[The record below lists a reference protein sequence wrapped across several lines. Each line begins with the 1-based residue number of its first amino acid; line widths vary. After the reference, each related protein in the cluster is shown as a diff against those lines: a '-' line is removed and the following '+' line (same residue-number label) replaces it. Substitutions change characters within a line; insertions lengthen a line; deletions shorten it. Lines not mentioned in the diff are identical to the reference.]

1 MLEFKAGKINK
12 HVLYSDILNR
22 DVTLS
27 IYLPESYNQLVKYNV
42 ILCFDG
48 LDFLRFGRIQRT
60 YESLIKEARIDDA
73 IIVGFHYEDVDK
85 RREEFHP
92 QGSRSHLTIQSV
104 GKEILPFIDSTFST
118 LKVGNARLLVGDS
131 LAGSIALLTALTY
144 PTIFSRVAM
153 LSPHSDEKDFTLPTN
168 GKRADFLTPNRELAE
183 QIKKY
188 NITYYYDEFE
198 GGHQWKD
205 WKPLLSDILLYFF
218 SNQSPDQL
226 YE

>member
-1 MLEFKAGKINK
+1 M
-12 HVLYSDILNR
+12 
-22 DVTLS
+22 
-27 IYLPESYNQLVKYNV
+27 
-42 ILCFDG
+42 
-48 LDFLRFGRIQRT
+48 RFGRIQRT

-153 LSPHSDEKDFTLPTN
+153 LSPHSDDKVLDKLNQCANKEQLTIWHVIGLDEKISLCQQMVSVP
-168 GKRADFLTPNRELAE
+168 
-183 QIKKY
+183 I
-188 NITYYYDEFE
+188 
-198 GGHQWKD
+198 
-205 WKPLLSDILLYFF
+205 S
-218 SNQSPDQL
+218 
-226 YE
+226 

>member
-1 MLEFKAGKINK
+1 ML
-12 HVLYSDILNR
+12 
-22 DVTLS
+22 
-27 IYLPESYNQLVKYNV
+27 
-42 ILCFDG
+42 DG

-73 IIVGFHYEDVDK
+73 IIVGNIHYEEKHVDK

-104 GKEILPFIDSTFST
+104 GKEILPFIDSTFCT

-153 LSPHSDEKDFTLPTN
+153 LSPHSDDKVLD
-168 GKRADFLTPNRELAE
+168 ELNECA
-183 QIKKY
+183 
-188 NITYYYDEFE
+188 
-198 GGHQWKD
+198 
-205 WKPLLSDILLYFF
+205 
-218 SNQSPDQL
+218 NQRTIDNLACHWSR
-226 YE
+226 

>member
-1 MLEFKAGKINK
+1 MNK
-12 HVLYSDILNR
+12 HVLYSNILNR

-104 GKEILPFIDSTFST
+104 GKEILLFIDSTFST

-153 LSPHSDEKDFTLPTN
+153 LSPHSDEKVLDKL
-168 GKRADFLTPNRELAE
+168 
-183 QIKKY
+183 
-188 NITYYYDEFE
+188 
-198 GGHQWKD
+198 
-205 WKPLLSDILLYFF
+205 
-218 SNQSPDQL
+218 
-226 YE
+226 

>member
-153 LSPHSDEKDFTLPTN
+153 L
-168 GKRADFLTPNRELAE
+168 
-183 QIKKY
+183 
-188 NITYYYDEFE
+188 
-198 GGHQWKD
+198 
-205 WKPLLSDILLYFF
+205 
-218 SNQSPDQL
+218 
-226 YE
+226 

>member
-118 LKVGNARLLVGDS
+118 LKAGNVRLLVGDS
-131 LAGSIALLTALTY
+131 LDEKVLDKLNQCANKEQLTIWHVIGL
-144 PTIFSRVAM
+144 
-153 LSPHSDEKDFTLPTN
+153 DEKDFTLPTN

-205 WKPLLSDILLYFF
+205 WKLLLSDMLLYFL
-218 SNQSPDQL
+218 SKNTDDQL